1 MSQRSPYDILG
12 VTRDADDSE
21 IKKAFRKK
29 AKQYHP
35 DLNKDDPEGA
45 KAKFQEATKAND
57 ILSDAKKRAA
67 YDRGGYAA
75 LEDLENGG
83 NGNSRQSGK
92 APSFKDQ
99 FGEEFGKA
107 GANPTAAAPAS
118 LMRNRNARR
127 KAAAGRKP

>member
-12 VTRDADDSE
+12 VTKDADDSE
-21 IKKAFRKK
+21 IKKAFRQK
-29 AKQYHP
+29 AKRFHP

-57 ILSDAKKRAA
+57 ILTDPKKRAA

-83 NGNSRQSGK
+83 SGTRKPGK
-92 APSFKDQ
+92 APSFKEQ
-99 FGEEFGKA
+99 FGEEFGQA
-107 GANPTAAAPAS
+107 GSKPNAAAPAS